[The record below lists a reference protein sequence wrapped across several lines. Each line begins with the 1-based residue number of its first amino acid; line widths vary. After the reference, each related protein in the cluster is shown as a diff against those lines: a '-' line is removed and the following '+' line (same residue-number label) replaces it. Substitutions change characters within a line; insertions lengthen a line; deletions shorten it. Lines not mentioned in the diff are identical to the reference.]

1 MTRAVTTV
9 AAVATRL
16 CARTA
21 PTPLT
26 RAAHAPMREG
36 TQPASQPSQTVR
48 ASVRAHPHRRAVS
61 STRAASTDG
70 GGTADDPWN
79 KGPIDLDAN
88 LYSYLLGTTREP
100 DVLRQLRVET
110 STLRGS
116 QMQVP
121 PEQGQLMALLIELMG
136 AKRVIEVGTY
146 TGYSSI
152 AMALALPTD
161 GVLVACD
168 TSEPSFEVAR
178 KYWKIAGVESKIEER
193 LGDGKTTLDDLLT
206 RDGPGHYD
214 VGFVDADKRGY
225 WEYYEK
231 LLKLVRPG
239 GLIAVD
245 NVLWY
250 GKVADPTV
258 VDKQTEA
265 IREFNRRVAE
275 DERVTQQIVPV
286 GDGLTLCRVR

>member
-1 MTRAVTTV
+1 MTSHRKKFSRAN
-9 AAVATRL
+9 A
-16 CARTA
+16 
-21 PTPLT
+21 
-26 RAAHAPMREG
+26 
-36 TQPASQPSQTVR
+36 
-48 ASVRAHPHRRAVS
+48 
-61 STRAASTDG
+61 
-70 GGTADDPWN
+70 
-79 KGPIDLDAN
+79 
-88 LYSYLLGTTREP
+88 
-100 DVLRQLRVET
+100 
-110 STLRGS
+110 
-116 QMQVP
+116 
-121 PEQGQLMALLIELMG
+121 
-136 AKRVIEVGTY
+136 
-146 TGYSSI
+146 
-152 AMALALPTD
+152 
-161 GVLVACD
+161 
-168 TSEPSFEVAR
+168 PSFLWYDRAR
-178 KYWKIAGVESKIEER
+178 G
-193 LGDGKTTLDDLLT
+193 GKTTLDDLLT

-265 IREFNRRVAE
+265 IREFNKRVAE